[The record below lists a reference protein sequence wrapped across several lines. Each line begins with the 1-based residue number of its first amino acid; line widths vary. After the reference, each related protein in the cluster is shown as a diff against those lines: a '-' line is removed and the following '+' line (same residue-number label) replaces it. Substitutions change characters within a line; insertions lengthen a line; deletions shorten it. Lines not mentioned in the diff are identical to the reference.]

1 MRQNA
6 LAHVDSNALKPVG
19 TARIIAGFLVK
30 VGAPTVLGVGM
41 FALELVT
48 GALDVQALATL
59 DVRHAQEDAECC
71 AKMVVVLVVV
81 ERAVL
86 GALQGALKAVAQD
99 VTLCAKELALDVEA
113 IVEEIVLIIV
123 KDVLGAEVLVW
134 GGAEKDAWGTADR
147 FALDFVGDALPV
159 RAIVFLHA
167 KMYVGTAA

>member
-6 LAHVDSNALKPVG
+6 AQWFKC
-19 TARIIAGFLVK
+19 TACGRGSLRGFLVK

-81 ERAVL
+81 ERVVL

-99 VTLCAKELALDVEA
+99 VTLCQGACTGWEA
-113 IVEEIVLIIV
+113 IV
-123 KDVLGAEVLVW
+123 GGNCTNNCQGCTGCGSTW
-134 GGAEKDAWGTADR
+134 GYGKRMRGELRIGLHFCWGS
-147 FALDFVGDALPV
+147 LPV